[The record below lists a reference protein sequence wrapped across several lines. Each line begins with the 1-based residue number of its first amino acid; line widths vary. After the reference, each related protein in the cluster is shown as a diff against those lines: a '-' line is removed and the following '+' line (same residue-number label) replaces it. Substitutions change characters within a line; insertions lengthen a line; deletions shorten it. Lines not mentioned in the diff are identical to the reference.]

1 MILEGAIG
9 DAYGAGF
16 EFAEREK
23 IVRLNS
29 VSYYE
34 THPIFLEI
42 KGRYTDDTQMSIA
55 LAELLISG
63 KAWTETNIANAFVDT
78 FKRDPRRGYAKRF
91 HAFLSEI
98 SSGEELLEKII
109 NKSTR
114 NGASM
119 RAYVLGVISN
129 EAEIIE
135 KCSIQAEITHGSEEA
150 IESSVAIA
158 LASHYFIYSKGNK
171 EQLISYLNDIQKHNW
186 SGKWESEVGMAGYE
200 TVEATLA
207 VVVSDSNL
215 KDKLK
220 MSVDFGG
227 DVDTVA
233 SLSLAISSLNSNVI
247 NDLPKL
253 LTDELE
259 NGEFGKDYLITL
271 DNQLK
276 NIHNTL

>member
-1 MILEGAIG
+1 
-9 DAYGAGF
+9 
-16 EFAEREK
+16 
-23 IVRLNS
+23 
-29 VSYYE
+29 
-34 THPIFLEI
+34 
-42 KGRYTDDTQMSIA
+42 
-55 LAELLISG
+55 
-63 KAWTETNIANAFVDT
+63 
-78 FKRDPRRGYAKRF
+78 
-91 HAFLSEI
+91 
-98 SSGEELLEKII
+98 
-109 NKSTR
+109 
-114 NGASM
+114 
-119 RAYVLGVISN
+119 
-129 EAEIIE
+129 
-135 KCSIQAEITHGSEEA
+135 
-150 IESSVAIA
+150 
-158 LASHYFIYSKGNK
+158 
-171 EQLISYLNDIQKHNW
+171 
-186 SGKWESEVGMAGYE
+186 
-200 TVEATLA
+200 LA